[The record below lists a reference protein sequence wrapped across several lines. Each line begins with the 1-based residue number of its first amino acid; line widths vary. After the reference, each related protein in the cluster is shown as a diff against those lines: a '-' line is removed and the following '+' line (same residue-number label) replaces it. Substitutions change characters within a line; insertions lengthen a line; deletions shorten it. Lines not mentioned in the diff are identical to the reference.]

1 MIMSD
6 EMTYIILFILVF
18 LAYLIREIVRGMDDD

>member
-1 MIMSD
+1 MSN

-18 LAYLIREIVRGMDDD
+18 LAFLIREIVRGMDDD